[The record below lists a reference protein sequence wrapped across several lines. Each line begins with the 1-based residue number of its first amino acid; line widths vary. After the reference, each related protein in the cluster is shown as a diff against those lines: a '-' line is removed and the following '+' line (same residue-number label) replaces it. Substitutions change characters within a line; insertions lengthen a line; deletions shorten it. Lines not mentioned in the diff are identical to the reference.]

1 MHTKRKLSQVM
12 SKSDKFI
19 ASCPYL
25 FSLFRYTKVYVHC
38 VGLGAAD
45 AGVKLVGDIE
55 GVTGG
60 TGDLKQVK
68 DVVGIS
74 KDTVGLGKS
83 AVGLGKVLS
92 PASKD
97 GKEGKEDKKGDKQ
110 GQAEKGLDIAEKGLG
125 VGEAATNLFGDVAG
139 SGDGI
144 TTVKDTVGLG
154 KAGVELGK
162 GLKDIKI
169 NRESDRNTE
178 PNSDEG
184 ERVGGFLSWCNCM

>member
-1 MHTKRKLSQVM
+1 MNDPKWKIFKLLVNWTI
-12 SKSDKFI
+12 FT
-19 ASCPYL
+19 ASCPCL
-25 FSLFRYTKVYVHC
+25 LVHRLFRYTKVFIYC

-83 AVGLGKVLS
+83 AVGLGKALS

-97 GKEGKEDKKGDKQ
+97 GKEGKEDKEGDKQ
-110 GQAEKGLDIAEKGLG
+110 GQAEKGLDIAEKGMS
-125 VGEAATNLFGDVAG
+125 VRDENAG
-139 SGDGI
+139 Q
-144 TTVKDTVGLG
+144 
-154 KAGVELGK
+154 
-162 GLKDIKI
+162 
-169 NRESDRNTE
+169 
-178 PNSDEG
+178 
-184 ERVGGFLSWCNCM
+184 

>member
-19 ASCPYL
+19 ASCPCL
-25 FSLFRYTKVYVHC
+25 FSLFRYTIVHIHC

-60 TGDLKQVK
+60 TGELKQVK

-83 AVGLGKVLS
+83 AVGLGKALF

-110 GQAEKGLDIAEKGLG
+110 GQAEKGLDIAEKGMS
-125 VGEAATNLFGDVAG
+125 VRDE
-139 SGDGI
+139 
-144 TTVKDTVGLG
+144 
-154 KAGVELGK
+154 
-162 GLKDIKI
+162 IK
-169 NRESDRNTE
+169 NFCT
-178 PNSDEG
+178 P
-184 ERVGGFLSWCNCM
+184 